1 MADINPLT
9 VFASAGERNTD
20 GLTQANGFPSA
31 QKPARQ
37 WFNWLFHS
45 VTTKINEL
53 VTAVNTIVNTPKD
66 QPIKVGDIY
75 LTTIN
80 HTNAAAVAAHHGYGT
95 WEPTGGGTYLS
106 LAGTS
111 DGVTLVGGIV
121 SGSHRHTITID
132 EMPAHSHRLNW
143 SGSDDGG
150 GNYPEMANN
159 LPNTGDDANTIS
171 IQQEGGGA
179 AMPIRP
185 RTTTYYGWVRVAD
198 PE

>member
-20 GLTQANGFPSA
+20 GLTQANGFPAA

-80 HTNAAAVAAHHGYGT
+80 HANAAAVAAHHGYGT
-95 WEPTGGGTYLS
+95 WQPTGGGTYLS

-111 DGVTLVGGIV
+111 DGVTLVGGVV
-121 SGSHRHTITID
+121 SGSHTHTITVD
-132 EMPAHSHRLNW
+132 QLPAHSHEYKV
-143 SGSDDGG
+143 GDDPGG
-150 GNYPEMANN
+150 GGVSEAAGPTSVPNYETENA
-159 LPNTGDDANTIS
+159 
-171 IQQEGGGA
+171 GGGEPI
-179 AMPIRP
+179 PIRP